1 MSLAIDRCADL
12 RAATH
17 AGVLELAEHYRCAVA
32 VAATAGCIHLDAAA
46 NHRSKLAF
54 ERAGWRMLDKQMSVR
69 GGLEF
74 ERFQMVKELE
84 RIGGEW

>member
-17 AGVLELAEHYRCAVA
+17 AGVFESAEHYRRAVA
-32 VAATAGCIHLDAAA
+32 VVAKAGCMRLDTDASHL
-46 NHRSKLAF
+46 SKPVF
-54 ERAGWRMLDKQMSVR
+54 ERAGWRMLEKQMSVR

-74 ERFQMVKELE
+74 ERFQMVKKLE